1 MSDVMGIL
9 SRMMTA
15 FDVSKYKDLAHKLG
29 VSPNTID
36 VWKKREKIP
45 EKNILKCVNLT
56 GYPLEWIE
64 NGGELDQ
71 YINKNHTSEQKS
83 DDSTLLKVSLL
94 QAGAGEGIYNFEKQ
108 HKLLS
113 LNVEYFPY
121 LANESSIVAI
131 EIVGESMEPVLKQG
145 DYILITPPKRERAT
159 EDGIYAIRVDGM
171 IKIKLLQFMLDGTI
185 KIISY
190 NKEFETEIYDPK
202 NSQIDFAIIG
212 KKRLVISR

>member
-1 MSDVMGIL
+1 MDVREEL
-9 SRMMTA
+9 NLLK
-15 FDVSKYKDLAHKLG
+15 KYLDISTDRELAEKLG
-29 VSPNTID
+29 TTKGNVDSWI
-36 VWKKREKIP
+36 KRQKIP
-45 EKNILKCVNLT
+45 DKWSMVIGQMYENSTKNKK
-56 GYPLEWIE
+56 GH
-64 NGGELDQ
+64 EL
-71 YINKNHTSEQKS
+71 S
-83 DDSTLLKVSLL
+83 VSVL
-94 QAGAGEGIYNFEKQ
+94 QAGAGEGVYNFETQ

-145 DYILITPPKRERAT
+145 DYILITPPKQERAT

-171 IKIKLLQFMLDGTI
+171 IKVKLLQFMLDGTI

-190 NKEFETEIYDPK
+190 NKEFETEIYDPR